1 LKNSQKVFFLGTL
14 HFQKNMSWADVAR
27 SATQKKGLLSSEG
40 AGGSVLPTLPPLPAA
55 SDDGGVLQGEK
66 GPTYEWELI
75 PVTSS
80 LSPYLCTLLKDF
92 GAQKTSLNDALVE
105 LERLLDFN
113 VDLNETDETG
123 ETIFHKLPLYEYDHT
138 NYPFFDRILEMGTS
152 KALNR
157 SNLAGDTPFGLA
169 IRFHKLNM
177 AAKLVSR
184 GAKADGKWFF
194 PSGVSHSSKL
204 FELIACHTPECILGQ
219 WFSFLLYNTCNLSP
233 RPANGSKDEK
243 TKRRKDELKD
253 EKEHLESVA
262 FYLEKDAQPNWREGL
277 PSAITQCGQYDDA
290 FSIKILRIFWE
301 NKFVLTYA
309 DGFGC
314 TVLDV
319 AIQNKS
325 LNICKFLLHA
335 DVSLETLQHPCSW
348 QAAKEFPE
356 FLELPVVKEY
366 LEGGS

>member
-1 LKNSQKVFFLGTL
+1 VFFLGTL
-14 HFQKNMSWADVAR
+14 HFQKNMSWADVVKGTA
-27 SATQKKGLLSSEG
+27 QKKGPLSSEG

-55 SDDGGVLQGEK
+55 SDDGGVFQREK
-66 GPTYEWELI
+66 RLTYDWELI

-80 LSPYLCTLLKDF
+80 LSPYLLVLLKDF
-92 GAQKTSLNDALVE
+92 GAQKTSLDDALVE
-105 LERLLDFN
+105 LERLFYYR

-123 ETIFHKLPLYEYDHT
+123 ETIFHKLPRYEYDHT
-138 NYPFFDRILEMGTS
+138 NYPFFDRILERGTS

-157 SNLAGDTPFGLA
+157 ANAAGDTPLGLA

-219 WFSFLLYNTCNLSP
+219 WCSFLLYNTCSVSP

-243 TKRRKDELKD
+243 
-253 EKEHLESVA
+253 EHLKAVA
-262 FYLEKDAQPNWREGL
+262 FYLEKGAQLNWRGGL

-301 NKFVLTYA
+301 ENFVLTYA
-309 DGFGC
+309 DGFEC

-325 LNICKFLLHA
+325 LNICKFLLHV

-356 FLELPVVKEY
+356 FLELPAVKEF